1 MRPEPDLRSFIDDL
15 AANAPAHLFA
25 VAGEVPLDYTSTA
38 LTLALE
44 KQGRAPAVVLNRL
57 VGREGRLVA
66 NLFGSRELMARGIDA
81 TPGTFLTVL
90 GDALDHLIPA
100 EIVPDGALAGAPAG
114 ANAPVHEVVWQ
125 GADVD
130 LQRLPIPRHF
140 EQDAGPYITAG
151 MIAARDPDT
160 GVNNLAYVRLQVQ
173 GPRRLGASLHSRQH
187 TWDYLRRAEKRGQD
201 LPVAI
206 VIGAHPAVMLAGAA
220 KMGIGEDEYDLAG
233 ALLGQPLQ
241 LVRGCTV
248 DVMVPASAE
257 IVIEGKLLANTH
269 ETEGP
274 FGEYTGYVTGRSTHN
289 VIEVTAITMRHD
301 AIFVDV
307 IPGNS
312 AEHLILGRAAKEAWV
327 HKRMAEALPFFVDF
341 HYPSSGTHFHCFVR
355 IDKSAEG
362 QAQQAAQ
369 LIVGLDHYI
378 KLVIVVDRDVDPA
391 DEAAVMWAMATR
403 MQADR
408 DVTILAHCMCNK
420 LDPSSADG
428 VGAKLLIDATRKPGF
443 EAEPVH
449 LPDDARVLAAQ
460 LVGGAHEDVA
470 ASPSL
475 RVEPSYGK

>member
-1 MRPEPDLRSFIDDL
+1 MRSEPDLRTFLDGL
-15 AANAPAHLFA
+15 AARAPAHLFT
-25 VAGEVPLDYTSTA
+25 VAGEAPLDYTSTA

-44 KQGRAPAVVLNRL
+44 KQGRSPVVLLNKL
-57 VGREGRLVA
+57 AGREGRLVA
-66 NLFGSRELMARGIDA
+66 NLFGSRELMALSIDA
-81 TPGTFLTVL
+81 TPDTFLTVL

-100 EIVPDGALAGAPAG
+100 EVVPDGAG
-114 ANAPVHEVVWQ
+114 APVHEVIWE
-125 GADVD
+125 GADAD
-130 LQRLPIPRHF
+130 LGRLPIPRHF

-160 GVNNLAYVRLQVQ
+160 GAGNLAYVRLQVT

-220 KMGIGEDEYDLAG
+220 KMGIAEDEYDLAG
-233 ALLGQPLQ
+233 ALLNRPLQ
-241 LVRGCTV
+241 VVRGCTV
-248 DVMVPASAE
+248 DVMVPAAAE
-257 IVIEGKLLANTH
+257 IVIEGRLLANVR

-289 VIEVTAITMRHD
+289 VVEVTAITMRRD

-327 HKRMAEALPFFVDF
+327 HKRMREALPFFVDF

-369 LIVGLDHYI
+369 LLVGLDHYV
-378 KLVIVVDRDVDPA
+378 KLVVVVDSDVDPS

-403 MQADR
+403 MQADH
-408 DVTILAHCMCNK
+408 DATVLAHCMCNK
-420 LDPSSADG
+420 LDPSSDDG

-443 EAEPVH
+443 EAQPVR
-449 LPDDARVLAAQ
+449 LPEAARRLAAD
-460 LVGGAHEDVA
+460 L
-470 ASPSL
+470 L
-475 RVEPSYGK
+475 RGE

>member
-1 MRPEPDLRSFIDDL
+1 MAD
-15 AANAPAHLFA
+15 
-25 VAGEVPLDYTSTA
+25 EVPLDYTSTA

-44 KQGRAPAVVLNRL
+44 KQGRAPVVLLNRL
-57 VGREGRLVA
+57 AGREGRLVA

-81 TPGTFLTVL
+81 TPDTFL
-90 GDALDHLIPA
+90 
-100 EIVPDGALAGAPAG
+100 DGAGRRARPSHPGRSPVRATAS
-114 ANAPVHEVVWQ
+114 APVHEVVWQ

-151 MIAARDPDT
+151 MIAAARSGHGGRQP
-160 GVNNLAYVRLQVQ
+160 GVCPPAGHR
-173 GPRRLGASLHSRQH
+173 GRGASAPAC
-187 TWDYLRRAEKRGQD
+187 TRASTPGTTCAGPKSAARI

-248 DVMVPASAE
+248 DVMVPAAAE
-257 IVIEGKLLANTH
+257 IVIEGKLLANVH

-289 VIEVTAITMRHD
+289 VVEVSAITMRHD

-327 HKRMAEALPFFVDF
+327 YKRMAEALPFFVDF

-378 KLVIVVDRDVDPA
+378 KLVVVVDSDVDPS
-391 DEAAVMWAMATR
+391 DEAAVMWAHGHPHAGR
-403 MQADR
+403 SR
-408 DVTILAHCMCNK
+408 
-420 LDPSSADG
+420 
-428 VGAKLLIDATRKPGF
+428 
-443 EAEPVH
+443 
-449 LPDDARVLAAQ
+449 PDDPGALHVQQAR
-460 LVGGAHEDVA
+460 
-470 ASPSL
+470 P
-475 RVEPSYGK
+475 VERRRRRREAVDRCHTQARL

>member
-1 MRPEPDLRSFIDDL
+1 ML
-15 AANAPAHLFA
+15 
-25 VAGEVPLDYTSTA
+25 
-38 LTLALE
+38 
-44 KQGRAPAVVLNRL
+44 LNRL
-57 VGREGRLVA
+57 AGREGRLAA
-66 NLFGSRELMARGIDA
+66 NLFGSRDLMARGIGA
-81 TPGTFLTVL
+81 TPDTFLTVL

-100 EIVPDGALAGAPAG
+100 EVLPDGTPTGAGTRGCLARRGRRPQPPAHPPALRAGRR
-114 ANAPVHEVVWQ
+114 PVHHCGHDRSRAIRTRAWATWRTS
-125 GADVD
+125 GC
-130 LQRLPIPRHF
+130 RSP
-140 EQDAGPYITAG
+140 GP
-151 MIAARDPDT
+151 
-160 GVNNLAYVRLQVQ
+160 Q
-173 GPRRLGASLHSRQH
+173 RLGASLHSRQH

-233 ALLGQPLQ
+233 ALIGQPLQ

-248 DVMVPASAE
+248 DVMVPATAE
-257 IVIEGKLLANTH
+257 IVIEGKLLANVH

-289 VIEVTAITMRHD
+289 VIEVSAITMRRD

-327 HKRMAEALPFFVDF
+327 HKRMREALPFFVDF

-369 LIVGLDHYI
+369 LLVGLDHYV
-378 KLVIVVDRDVDPA
+378 KLVVVVDSDVDPS

-408 DVTILAHCMCNK
+408 DAD
-420 LDPSSADG
+420 DP
-428 VGAKLLIDATRKPGF
+428 DALHVQQAR
-443 EAEPVH
+443 PVE
-449 LPDDARVLAAQ
+449 R
-460 LVGGAHEDVA
+460 
-470 ASPSL
+470 
-475 RVEPSYGK
+475 

>member
-1 MRPEPDLRSFIDDL
+1 MRPEPDLRSFLHDL
-15 AANAPAHLFA
+15 GATAPASVFA
-25 VAGEVPLDYTSTA
+25 VDESVPLDYTSTA

-44 KQGRAPAVVLNRL
+44 KQGRAPVVLLNQL
-57 VGREGRLVA
+57 AGRTGRLAGGRMVG
-66 NLFGSRELMARGIDA
+66 NLFGSHELMARGINA
-81 TPGTFLTVL
+81 TPQTFLNVL
-90 GDALDHLIPA
+90 GDALDQLVPA
-100 EIVPDGALAGAPAG
+100 DVLPDSAP
-114 ANAPVHEVVWQ
+114 APVHEIVWQ
-125 GADVD
+125 GADAD
-130 LQRLPIPRHF
+130 LNRLPIPRHF
-140 EQDAGPYITAG
+140 AQDAGPYITAG

-160 GVNNLAYVRLQVQ
+160 GVGNLAYVRLQVT

-187 TWDYLRRAEKRGQD
+187 TWDYLRRAEKRGED
-201 LPVAI
+201 LPVA
-206 VIGAHPAVMLAGAA
+206 VVVGAHPAIMLAGAA

-233 ALLGQPLQ
+233 ALLGQPIQ
-241 LVRGCTV
+241 VVRGCTV
-248 DVMVPASAE
+248 DVLVPALAE
-257 IVIEGKLLANTH
+257 IVIEGKLLANVH

-289 VIEVTAITMRHD
+289 VIEVSAITMRRD

-327 HKRMAEALPFFVDF
+327 HKRMAEALPFFIDF

-378 KLVIVVDRDVDPA
+378 KLVIVVDQDIDPS
-391 DEAAVMWAMATR
+391 DEAAVLWALATR

-408 DVTILAHCMCNK
+408 DLTILAHSMCNK
-420 LDPSSADG
+420 LDPSSDDG

-443 EAEPVH
+443 EAEPVR
-449 LPDDARVLAAQ
+449 LPEAARELAAT
-460 LVGGAHEDVA
+460 LIA
-470 ASPSL
+470 
-475 RVEPSYGK
+475 K

>member
-1 MRPEPDLRSFIDDL
+1 MRPEPDLRSFLDGL
-15 AANAPAHLFA
+15 SESAPASVFA
-25 VAGEVPLDYTSTA
+25 VADEVPLDYTSTA

-44 KQGRAPAVVLNRL
+44 KQGRAPVVLLNRL
-57 VGREGRLVA
+57 AEREGRLVA
-66 NLFGSRELMARGIDA
+66 NLFGSRELMALSIGA
-81 TPGTFLTVL
+81 TPDTFLNVL
-90 GDALDHLIPA
+90 GDALDHLVPA
-100 EIVPDGALAGAPAG
+100 QVLPDGAT
-114 ANAPVHEVVWQ
+114 APVHEVVRE
-125 GADVD
+125 GAEAD
-130 LQRLPIPRHF
+130 LSRLPIPTHF

-151 MIAARDPDT
+151 MLAARDPDT
-160 GVNNLAYVRLQVQ
+160 GVGNLAYVRLQVT

-241 LVRGCTV
+241 VVRGCTV
-248 DVMVPASAE
+248 DVMVPATAE
-257 IVIEGKLLANTH
+257 IVIEGKLLANVH

-289 VIEVTAITMRHD
+289 VVEVSAITMRRD

-369 LIVGLDHYI
+369 LVVGLDHYI
-378 KLVIVVDRDVDPA
+378 KLAVVVDKDVDPS
-391 DEAAVMWAMATR
+391 DEAAVMWALATR

-408 DVTILAHCMCNK
+408 DVTVLTHCMCNK
-420 LDPSSADG
+420 LDPSSEDG

-443 EAEPVH
+443 EAQPVR
-449 LPDDARVLAAQ
+449 LPETARLLAADIIARVG
-460 LVGGAHEDVA
+460 VSG
-470 ASPSL
+470 
-475 RVEPSYGK
+475 